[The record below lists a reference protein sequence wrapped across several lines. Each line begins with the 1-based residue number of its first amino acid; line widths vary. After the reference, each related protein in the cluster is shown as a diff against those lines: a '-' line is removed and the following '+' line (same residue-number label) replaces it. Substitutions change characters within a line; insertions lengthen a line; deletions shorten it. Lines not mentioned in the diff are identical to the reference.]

1 MRDFRNLFLFN
12 LFLLAIL
19 ILATR
24 LATFLHELMGHA
36 LMAATFGG
44 EVNGVRVSLFG
55 GGKAYYHL
63 KMQSGLYIRFLVAFG
78 GILVNMLS
86 GLLPF
91 IFIRRLK
98 NRPVWTLFLA
108 LFGMVS
114 LLGATAYSSLG
125 FYYQVGDPVAWIE
138 GEPGREEWSW
148 IPFLAVS
155 PFVSYFAVKSYSILN
170 ERWFPSKTFR
180 NRVRMMALTLGI
192 VGCAYTGLYGLT
204 GQRSI
209 TLDAPILAFQNAQR
223 EALKTKVEALYKK
236 FRETHP
242 ELSDDEVRRLAE
254 QTPAIVKP
262 DEVPKRFP
270 LPPVIAILYTAGAL
284 LALWRTKGVMSGS
297 IIRISPRS
305 AIFSVALAGA
315 VLGLLVWTGGWVLPM
330 NRIN

>member
-1 MRDFRNLFLFN
+1 MKNLPNLFLFN

-24 LATFLHELMGHA
+24 LATFLHEFMGHA

-44 EVNGVRVSLFG
+44 DVNGVRISLFG
-55 GGKAYYHL
+55 GGEVYYHL
-63 KMQSGLYIRFLVAFG
+63 KMQSGLYVRFLAAFG

-91 IFIRRLK
+91 IFMRRLK
-98 NRPVWTLFLA
+98 NKPVWALFLA

-114 LLGATAYSSLG
+114 LLGAIAYSSLG
-125 FYYQVGDPVAWIE
+125 FYYQVGDPVAWIKGPPERE
-138 GEPGREEWSW
+138 GWFF

-180 NRVRMMALTLGI
+180 NRTKMMALTLGI
-192 VGCAYTGLYGLT
+192 AGCAYAGLYGLT
-204 GQRSI
+204 GQR
-209 TLDAPILAFQNAQR
+209 LMAVDAPILAFQRAER
-223 EALKTKVEALYKK
+223 EVRKIKTEALYRKLC
-236 FRETHP
+236 ETRP
-242 ELSDDEVRRLAE
+242 ELSDDGIRRLVE
-254 QTPAIVKP
+254 QTPIVIIP
-262 DEVPKRFP
+262 DEVPKKFP

-284 LALWRTKGVMSGS
+284 LALWRTKGGMPGS

-305 AIFSVALAGA
+305 VFFSAALAGA
-315 VLGLLVWTGGWVLPM
+315 ILGLLAWTGGWVLPM
-330 NRIN
+330 SNLD